1 MNCELNA
8 RKCGLKQNGPIMLL
22 KRCEDVVAFV
32 RNEKGGATG
41 RGGEGELQ
49 FLERENRG
57 GSCSLQRSVGPWGM
71 FK

>member
-1 MNCELNA
+1 
-8 RKCGLKQNGPIMLL
+8 MLL